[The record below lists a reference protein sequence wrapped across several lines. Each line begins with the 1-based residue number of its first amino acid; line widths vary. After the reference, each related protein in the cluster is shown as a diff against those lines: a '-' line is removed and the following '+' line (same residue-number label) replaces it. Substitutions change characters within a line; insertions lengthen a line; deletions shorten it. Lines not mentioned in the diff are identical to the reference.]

1 MPRILF
7 GPALRIL
14 PIGIL
19 ALSLQRLVFAEHP
32 VHDVKLQFVLAVV
45 VTGLT
50 VLRLVRRN
58 WTRLVSE
65 MRATPPQ
72 TFTRPP
78 ASRRPPRSPR
88 PEPRDARA

>member
-1 MPRILF
+1 MNMSWF
-7 GPALRIL
+7 MWVWALMA
-14 PIGIL
+14 
-19 ALSLQRLVFAEHP
+19 ALVVSGM
-32 VHDVKLQFVLAVV
+32 LAVV

>member
-1 MPRILF
+1 MNMSWF
-7 GPALRIL
+7 MWVWALM
-14 PIGIL
+14 
-19 ALSLQRLVFAEHP
+19 AVLV
-32 VHDVKLQFVLAVV
+32 VSGMLAVV

-65 MRATPPQ
+65 ALSRDSHPEPEPAP
-72 TFTRPP
+72 RPGP
-78 ASRRPPRSPR
+78 RSRDRRSPR

>member
-1 MPRILF
+1 MNMSWF
-7 GPALRIL
+7 MWVWALM
-14 PIGIL
+14 
-19 ALSLQRLVFAEHP
+19 AVLV
-32 VHDVKLQFVLAVV
+32 VSGMLAVV

-65 MRATPPQ
+65 AASTFDAPDAPTPD
-72 TFTRPP
+72 P
-78 ASRRPPRSPR
+78 APWRSGPRSRPPRSPR

>member
-1 MPRILF
+1 MNMSWF
-7 GPALRIL
+7 MWVWALM
-14 PIGIL
+14 
-19 ALSLQRLVFAEHP
+19 AVLV
-32 VHDVKLQFVLAVV
+32 VSGVSAVV

-65 MRATPPQ
+65 MRANPPQ
-72 TFTRPP
+72 AFTRPP
-78 ASRRPPRSPR
+78 ASRRLPRSPR